1 MNYKLNKSA
10 ILCLA
15 DGTEYRGFSFGYP
28 RSTTGEMVFCTA
40 MTGYPESL
48 TDPSYCG
55 QILVA
60 THPMMGNYG
69 VPGDERDAYG
79 LSRHFESDHIQCAAL
94 VATDYS
100 ASYSHADAC
109 RSLGEWLYDERIPAL
124 FGIDT
129 RALTKKLRDEGAMPG
144 TIVFDDSP
152 VPPPFHDENRR
163 TKQEQSKF
171 VCSTLQGEGR
181 AELNLVARV
190 STKQV
195 QEYGHGRLK
204 VLLVDCGVKNNILR
218 LLLERG
224 VSVRRVPWDH
234 DFTHDD
240 YDGLFISNGPGDPA
254 DCIPTIQHLR
264 AALADD
270 RPIMGICLGNQ
281 LLALA
286 AGARTYKM
294 KFGHRGHNQT
304 VRQPG
309 THRCFVTAQNHGYA
323 IDPTTLPDDWEC
335 LFENLNDGTNEGI
348 RHKQKPFFSTQFH
361 PEASSGP
368 VDTMELFDQF
378 IENMKQYKR
387 LRI

>member
-1 MNYKLNKSA
+1 MHYELNKSA
-10 ILCLA
+10 ILRLA

-100 ASYSHADAC
+100 ACYSHADAR

-124 FGIDT
+124 CGIDT

-152 VPPPFHDENRR
+152 AAPPFH
-163 TKQEQSKF
+163 
-171 VCSTLQGEGR
+171 GEC
-181 AELNLVARV
+181 LVARV

-195 QEYGHGRLK
+195 QEYGHGRPK

-224 VSVRRVPWDH
+224 VSVRRVPWDY
-234 DFTHDD
+234 DFTHDE

-368 VDTMELFDQF
+368 VDTMGLFDQF
-378 IENMKQYKR
+378 IENMKEVR
-387 LRI
+387 GFH